1 MGCAEYPELRNSEPW
16 LKRGTIS
23 EWEEERG
30 PRSRVH
36 PPTNCQISLLDHYEI
51 IVGIC
56 VSPIL
61 PLINCYCSALE
72 CTIQRYPCRI
82 IRKTFKRTFQVA
94 WRSKCDIPAMN
105 YSRAWDQWSV
115 ALGKEAGSL
124 GAQVGWTSISAYIVM
139 YEPYAPPRRFQSP
152 GCPIRLSILLLLIK
166 FPFLENI

>member
-72 CTIQRYPCRI
+72 CTVQRYPCRI

-124 GAQVGWTSISAYIVM
+124 DGFLFSVQGEGLCLIRSPLT
-139 YEPYAPPRRFQSP
+139 PPLFAS
-152 GCPIRLSILLLLIK
+152 
-166 FPFLENI
+166 